1 MNKLFNRFQNPDK
14 PFIIAE
20 MSGNHNQSLEKALKI
35 VESAAKCGADAIKIQ
50 TYTAE
55 TMTMKG
61 IYKINDNS
69 LWDGQDLYELYE
81 KAYTPWDWH
90 KPIFEKAKSLNIIPF
105 SSPFDSS
112 SVDFLEN
119 LGVEL
124 YKIASFENTDI
135 PLIKKIA
142 SKKKPVIMS
151 TGAASISQID
161 EAVSTLRE
169 NGCNEIVLLKCTSS
183 YPASPETSNI
193 NTIPNLKQIF
203 KCPVGLSDHTLGVGV
218 SIASV
223 ALGATVI
230 EKHFTLD
237 RSEGGVD
244 SAFSIEP
251 LELKILVDDCK
262 RAFLSLGNVKYGLTS
277 DEINMVKFKRS
288 VYVSKDVKKG
298 ELFSKKNI
306 RVIRPGFGIKPK
318 YFDLIIGKKSKY
330 DIPAGKPLSWDLIL

>member
-1 MNKLFNRFQNPDK
+1 
-14 PFIIAE
+14 
-20 MSGNHNQSLEKALKI
+20 
-35 VESAAKCGADAIKIQ
+35 
-50 TYTAE
+50 
-55 TMTMKG
+55 
-61 IYKINDNS
+61 
-69 LWDGQDLYELYE
+69 
-81 KAYTPWDWH
+81 
-90 KPIFEKAKSLNIIPF
+90 
-105 SSPFDSS
+105 
-112 SVDFLEN
+112 
-119 LGVEL
+119 
-124 YKIASFENTDI
+124 
-135 PLIKKIA
+135 
-142 SKKKPVIMS
+142 MS

>member
-1 MNKLFNRFQNPDK
+1 MTKLFKKFQNPEK
-14 PFIIAE
+14 PFVIAE
-20 MSGNHNQSLEKALKI
+20 MSGNHNQSLEKAIRI
-35 VESAAKCGADAIKIQ
+35 VESAAKCGVDAIKIQ
-50 TYTAE
+50 TYTAK

-69 LWDGQDLYELYE
+69 LWDGQDLFELYE
-81 KAYTPWDWH
+81 KAYTPWEWH

-161 EAVSTLRE
+161 EAVSTLKE

-183 YPASPETSNI
+183 YPSSPETSNI
-193 NTIPNLKQIF
+193 KTIPNLKQIF

-244 SAFSIEP
+244 SAFSLEP
-251 LELKILVDDCK
+251 SELKTLVDESK

-277 DEINMVKFKRS
+277 DEVNMVKFKRS
-288 VYVSKDVKKG
+288 VYVSKDIKKG
-298 ELFSKKNI
+298 EVFSEKNI

-318 YFDLIIGKKSKY
+318 YFHLIIGKKSKSNVS
-330 DIPAGKPLSWDLIL
+330 AGKPLSWDLLL